1 MAKDIIVPAAGESVT
16 EADIVEW
23 KKESGDYVEMDEAL
37 VELETDKASMDLTAE
52 AAGVLTISI
61 EDGTVNVGDVLGSID
76 TDAAKPA
83 GSSDESS
90 SEEAVASTEGPAA
103 APAASAA
110 PAAAQTTSSYA
121 TGHPSP
127 AAAKQMAEKGIDAS
141 QVQGSG
147 RDGRITK
154 EDVANASP
162 AKPAAAAKEVAP
174 SVEAPRVAG
183 SREVRREKMSR
194 LRKTVAQR
202 LVNAQHTQAL
212 LTTFNEVDMTAIME
226 IRKKYKDQFKEKNG
240 VNLGFM
246 SFFTKAATEALRIHP
261 IMNASVDEGEIVY
274 HDYADIGIAVASKKG
289 LVVPVI
295 RNAESMSFKEIEQSI
310 LNYALKARE
319 GNIGL
324 DDMEGGTFTITNGGT
339 FGSMLSTPIVNFPQ
353 SAILGMHNIVQ
364 RPMAVDGE
372 VKIRPIMYLAVSYD
386 HRIIDGS
393 DAVRF
398 LVEIKNRL
406 EDPTRLLIDI

>member
-1 MAKDIIVPAAGESVT
+1 MKKEIIVPAAGESVT

-23 KKESGDYVEMDEAL
+23 KKASGDYVEMDEAL
-37 VELETDKASMDLTAE
+37 LELETDKASMDLTAE
-52 AAGVLTISI
+52 AAGVLEITI
-61 EDGTVNVGDVLGSID
+61 EDGTVNVGDVLGTID
-76 TDAAKPA
+76 TSAEKPA
-83 GSSDESS
+83 GS
-90 SEEAVASTEGPAA
+90 EASPAVVPEAAVPAA
-103 APAASAA
+103 PTSTPAA
-110 PAAAQTTSSYA
+110 THSYA

-127 AAAKQMAEKGIDAS
+127 AAAKEMAQKGVSAND
-141 QVQGSG
+141 VQGSG
-147 RDGRITK
+147 KDGRITK
-154 EDVANASP
+154 SDVAAAQPAEKEAP
-162 AKPAAAAKEVAP
+162 AKSSPTPVEVDA
-174 SVEAPRVAG
+174 SRVTG
-183 SREVRREKMSR
+183 TREVRREKMSR

-212 LTTFNEVDMTAIME
+212 LTTFNEVDMTEIME

-246 SFFTKAATEALRIHP
+246 SFFTKAVCEALRIHP
-261 IMNASVDEGEIVY
+261 VMNASVDDGEIVY
-274 HDYADIGIAVASKKG
+274 HDYADIGIAVASQKG

-295 RNAESMSFKEIEQSI
+295 RNAESMGFKEIEQSI
-310 LNYALKARE
+310 LNYALKARD

-364 RPMAVDGE
+364 RPMAVNGE